1 MNTKELIKDFKE
13 EAKIIKRKGVKEL
26 IEWLETT
33 DFFKSPAST
42 KYHGAFDGGLVLH
55 CLSVLD
61 AAIELKDF
69 TKVDLEDESIA
80 ICALFHDICKADF
93 YTMEMRNKKIDG
105 KWVEV
110 PFRTVKDKFPMGHG
124 EKSVFLIQK
133 FMELTDEEALTIRW
147 HMGMSDPGCHFNY
160 PSGASCNQAFRQN
173 KLLPLIC
180 AADLAASYLLEEWEE
195 EK

>member
-1 MNTKELIKDFKE
+1 MNDLVAEFKK

-26 IEWLETT
+26 LEWLETT
-33 DFFKSPAST
+33 DFFLAPAST
-42 KYHGAFDGGLVLH
+42 KYHGAHDKGLALH

-61 AAIELKDF
+61 AMTELKKF
-69 TKVDLEDESIA
+69 TEVDVKDESIA

-110 PFRTVKDKFPMGHG
+110 PFRSVKDQFPMGHG
-124 EKSVFLIQK
+124 EKSVYLIQK
-133 FMELTDEEALTIRW
+133 FMDLTDEEALAIRW
-147 HMGMSDPGCHFNY
+147 HMGMADPGVHFNY
-160 PSGASCNQAFRQN
+160 PSGASCNQAFKQN
-173 KLLPLIC
+173 KLLPLL
-180 AADLAASYLLEEWEE
+180 ASADLVASYLLEEWEE